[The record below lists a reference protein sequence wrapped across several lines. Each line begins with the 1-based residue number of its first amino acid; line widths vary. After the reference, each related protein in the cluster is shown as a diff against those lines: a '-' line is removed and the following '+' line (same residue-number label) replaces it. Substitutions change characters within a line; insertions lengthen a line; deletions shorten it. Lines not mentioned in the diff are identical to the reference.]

1 MNYQRNERY
10 FGQSIPAWPTV
21 VSFILI
27 AAGLFV
33 FIFLGFSRFGGYLFI
48 PIGLVMAVAGLVGMV
63 LISNIKIKDSEID
76 ELIPPFEEEFR
87 TEFTSRFVKFDA
99 AKAKYEKTYGTK
111 VKNPGEK
118 IEPVWFGTFCFD
130 ESRAL
135 HKVGSDGKS
144 RSSIY
149 SLSAFALKPDSI
161 CLGEREISLVSAEKP
176 VSDFFGEIGYSELG
190 GCEIVKTDKVGYSG
204 ITKYRHLRI
213 TSTDGSTVVEF
224 PILAD
229 AAADEYAADINQRI
243 RRNHEKNSE
252 QES

>member
-1 MNYQRNERY
+1 MNYERNKKY
-10 FGQSIPAWPTV
+10 FSQFVPAWPTV
-21 VSFILI
+21 VSFVLI
-27 AAGLFV
+27 AVGLFV

-48 PIGLVMAVAGLVGMV
+48 PIGLAMAVAGFVGMV
-63 LISNIKIKDSEID
+63 VLSSIKIKDSDID

-135 HKVGSDGKS
+135 HKKGYDGKS

-149 SLSAFALKPDSI
+149 SMSAFALKSDSV
-161 CLGEREISLVSAEKP
+161 CLGERELSLISPDKP
-176 VSDFFGEIGYSELG
+176 VPDFFEEIPYSDLS
-190 GCEIVKTDKVGYSG
+190 GCELVKTDKVGYSG

-213 TSTDGSTVVEF
+213 TAADGSTVVEF

-243 RRNHEKNSE
+243 RRNHEKNE
-252 QES
+252 AQG